1 MCLVCMVC
9 MYSFRLVLELS
20 QISDL
25 SGAIIHVVYGRSED
39 QFFASDWPL
48 DSWTY
53 FSHFRS
59 IGGLQLVEVEARVNC
74 W

>member
-1 MCLVCMVC
+1 
-9 MYSFRLVLELS
+9 MYSFRFILQLS

-25 SGAIIHVVYGRSED
+25 SGVIIHVVYGGSKD

-48 DSWTY
+48 DSWAY
-53 FSHFRS
+53 FLHATVT
-59 IGGLQLVEVEARVNC
+59 QC

>member
-1 MCLVCMVC
+1 

-25 SGAIIHVVYGRSED
+25 SGVIIHVVYGGSKD
-39 QFFASDWPL
+39 QFFASDWSL

-53 FSHFRS
+53 FSHVRS
-59 IGGLQLVEVEARVNC
+59 IGELTQAFC
-74 W
+74 